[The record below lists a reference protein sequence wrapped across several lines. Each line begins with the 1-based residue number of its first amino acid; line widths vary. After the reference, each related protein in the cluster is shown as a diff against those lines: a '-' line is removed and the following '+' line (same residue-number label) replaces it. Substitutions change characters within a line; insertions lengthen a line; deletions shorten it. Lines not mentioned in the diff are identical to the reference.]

1 MNPVISTFF
10 QNYGLLPDFDAFREA
25 QRDLMLPDVHIE
37 SRDHRGWQ
45 VLDGVDAYVE
55 SVREWSQFYGNS
67 DDRGIEPVLDNGTDV
82 EVKVTGTIVFRK
94 PVAGVSRIANSDH
107 DWREHFVL
115 REGRIASARIDM
127 GIEKLT

>member
-10 QNYGLLPDFDAFREA
+10 QNYGLVPGFDAFREA
-25 QRDLMLPDVHIE
+25 QSQLMLPDVHVE

-45 VLDGVDAYVE
+45 VLDGVDAYVD
-55 SVREWSQFYGNS
+55 SVREWSRVYDNS
-67 DDRGIEPVLDNGTDV
+67 DDRRFEQVLDDGTNV

-94 PVAGVSRIANSDH
+94 PVAGVSRIADSDH

-115 REGRIASARIDM
+115 RDGRIASARMDM
-127 GIEKLT
+127 GIEKLA